1 MKYNIQEVAERLSTS
16 IKVIRRLVASGE
28 LRAIKK
34 SGAYTISEEDLQVYL
49 NRAGQQDNFLDLF
62 NSSVTYSP
70 KPPTWVDI
78 ADMWHSPSKSPYTFV
93 DLFCGAGGLS
103 KGLEWAG
110 FEGICGLDW
119 FKEAGETY
127 AHNFHHPFVYG
138 DISKSETKE
147 HFKIK
152 YTIGEATEDTI
163 NRRAK
168 PRHIYID
175 DIELYCLEE
184 IDFSE
189 GHMQDNRMWSNNSSR
204 CNGRL
209 QISAAFRREH
219 QMDVERISYQE
230 TCRMIQN
237 MMEE

>member
-1 MKYNIQEVAERLSTS
+1 MERENPYYDEIRRFETYLQESVENIFAVYGRELVLRLEEYNLLQNSNNCIESSTAIGFVLEEFIVSKLEMYTHCRPQDYRIDRYVGSTASQSYDCFAIKDNLKLMVNVKAEKAGSNNNAVAAITQLHRNYCVEDPIQE
-16 IKVIRRLVASGE
+16 K
-28 LRAIKK
+28 
-34 SGAYTISEEDLQVYL
+34 AYIVL
-49 NRAGQQDNFLDLF
+49 
-62 NSSVTYSP
+62 
-70 KPPTWVDI
+70 
-78 ADMWHSPSKSPYTFV
+78 
-93 DLFCGAGGLS
+93 
-103 KGLEWAG
+103 
-110 FEGICGLDW
+110 
-119 FKEAGETY
+119 
-127 AHNFHHPFVYG
+127 
-138 DISKSETKE
+138 
-147 HFKIK
+147 KIK

-204 CNGRL
+204 RNGRL
-209 QISAAFRREH
+209 QISEAFRREH
-219 QMDVERISYQE
+219 QMGVERISYQE